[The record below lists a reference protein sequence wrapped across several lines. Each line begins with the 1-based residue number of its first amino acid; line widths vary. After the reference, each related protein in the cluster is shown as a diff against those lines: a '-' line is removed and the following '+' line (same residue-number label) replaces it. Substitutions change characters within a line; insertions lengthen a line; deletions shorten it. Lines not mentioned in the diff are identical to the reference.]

1 MNFRQMFGEDA
12 YYRERFKDCWAN
24 CPECGTPARMGT
36 GELPCDFQCPEC
48 GQLFNGAGQRLLSMR
63 EMKRRDPF
71 GDDYDYCGND
81 YDWDD

>member
-1 MNFRQMFGEDA
+1 MDFKQMFGEDA
-12 YYRERFKDCWAN
+12 YYRERFKDRRAN
-24 CPECGTPARMGT
+24 CPECGTVARMGT
-36 GELPCDFQCPEC
+36 GERPCDFLCSNC
-48 GQLFNGAGQRLLSMR
+48 GQLFNEAGERLLSMR